1 MRYLTDRKR
10 AVGKGAAG
18 TGTEHHWFMT
28 VTAVGLAFLVPAFL
42 FVFGRALG
50 QGHEEV
56 LAIFSRPFPAI
67 LTGLTLVVGMRHF
80 AKGAQMMIEDYAD
93 GTARKVGIIVAI
105 MLSYAVMASGL
116 YALVKI
122 AL

>member
-42 FVFGRALG
+42 FVFARALG

-80 AKGAQMMIEDYAD
+80 AKGAQMMIEDYAH
-93 GTARKVGIIVAI
+93 GTARKVGIIAAI

>member
-28 VTAVGLAFLVPAFL
+28 VTAVVLAFLVPAFL
-42 FVFGRALG
+42 FVFALALG

-80 AKGAQMMIEDYAD
+80 AKGAQMMIEDYAH
-93 GTARKVGIIVAI
+93 GTARKVGIIAAI